1 MRREAGDAAREPVLV
16 FPRGRV
22 QRIAMHFAWSSRARP
37 RWSFRSGVRRSALVV
52 CLVAAG
58 ISGCRWLRTGSP
70 QPLRPTASAAVL
82 HVDACRGPCT
92 DSVDVVAM
100 GVAGYLVV
108 PWRDTTRLVLTPP
121 MFTNP
126 TVWWMTFGDL
136 LFGTRPDTARI
147 SRRLAAMPTAN
158 ADRLSRVHA
167 VLVGH
172 GHYDH
177 LIDLPP
183 LVPRMPRAVVYGS
196 ETVRNL
202 LAPVPGLD
210 TARRVAVERIAGR
223 DREHAGEAIAVGP
236 AVEVRVMPWAHA
248 PNVGSITIAPGQQRT
263 PLRALPRTVHGWK
276 LGTTYA
282 YAIDLLDANRTV
294 AWRIVYHD
302 ASASADVQ
310 RQAAAVLAG
319 MPPARQTAV
328 IMTAA
333 NFDILPLYPDVLLA
347 HLAPQHVVLGHWD
360 DFFRSSE
367 RTERVVRGIDAP
379 DLVARLEPYVGERWS
394 APRAGAVTRFRW

>member
-1 MRREAGDAAREPVLV
+1 MLGAANGALLV
-16 FPRGRV
+16 FARGRV
-22 QRIAMHFAWSSRARP
+22 QRIAMHIAWSSRARP
-37 RWSFRSGVRRSALVV
+37 RRLFRLGVRRSALILL
-52 CLVAAG
+52 LVAV
-58 ISGCRWLRTGSP
+58 SVSSCRWLSTGSP
-70 QPLRPTASAAVL
+70 QSLHPTAPEAVL
-82 HVDACRGPCT
+82 HVDACRGPCA

-147 SRRLAAMPTAN
+147 TRRLAAMSAAN

-183 LVPRMPRAVVYGS
+183 LVPRMPHAVVYGS

-202 LAPVPGLD
+202 LAPVSGLD
-210 TARRVAVERIAGR
+210 SARRVAVDGMVGR
-223 DREHAGEAIAVGP
+223 DREHAGEPIAIGP

-248 PNVGSITIAPGQQRT
+248 PNVGSITIAPGHQRT
-263 PLRALPRTVHGWK
+263 PRQTLPRTVHGWK

-294 AWRIVYHD
+294 AWRLVYHD
-302 ASASADVQ
+302 ASAGAEVQ
-310 RQAAAVLAG
+310 RRAAAAVAG

-333 NFDILPLYPDVLLA
+333 NFDILPHYPDVLLA

-367 RTERVVRGIDAP
+367 RSERVVRGIHAP
-379 DLVARLEPYVGERWS
+379 DLVARLTPYVGDHWS